1 MFLRQRFAV
10 NETLVSLLIPFV
22 QFNKDNVNLRR
33 IHAVL
38 GADLD
43 LAEMSTEFAEL
54 ADDKTVTS
62 TKLPDLVKR
71 LSANADSY
79 PNVLCVMSRILA
91 ANAKPHS
98 ADVERCINGNNL
110 LKTSLRSGLNIDT
123 EKNFCL
129 STTIFHRRLPG
140 IHEHQFASG

>member
-43 LAEMSTEFAEL
+43 LAEMSEMSTPYTVS
-54 ADDKTVTS
+54 DDVS
-62 TKLPDLVKR
+62 L
-71 LSANADSY
+71 LSPSSHTTQF
-79 PNVLCVMSRILA
+79 PLLWRMTT
-91 ANAKPHS
+91 
-98 ADVERCINGNNL
+98 NNL
-110 LKTSLRSGLNIDT
+110 KV
-123 EKNFCL
+123 
-129 STTIFHRRLPG
+129 
-140 IHEHQFASG
+140 